1 MPGGFQSTFMKSKTI
16 RLACVLLISLEPAL
30 ANEWSLDVAGSW
42 VELNGSRRLVRGD
55 RKVVSTDA
63 VGGFAPHLTIRHRVS
78 ERYSLTLSIFRME
91 TRYTHLE
98 AGGWGTLYL
107 DAHATLLRFSDELNL
122 LSEQALPAGLANIN
136 PTPFDLTVSN
146 GLGLRGGVDMTLGEN
161 GLFLSP
167 GASLTVAF
175 MPADIIDEPEDPEDG
190 SDIFSPMHPLSIR
203 LGLGYRF

>member
-1 MPGGFQSTFMKSKTI
+1 MKSKTI

-63 VGGFAPHLTIRHRVS
+63 VGGFAPHLTIRHRAS
-78 ERYSLTLSIFRME
+78 ERYSLTLSLFRME
-91 TRYTHLE
+91 TRYTHREDFTNGLSVTTTDKLMIKSASVGVRRHLE
-98 AGGWGTLYL
+98 AGGWGTPYL

-122 LSEQALPAGLANIN
+122 LSEQALPADLATIN

-146 GLGLRGGVDMTLGEN
+146 GLGLGFGVGVDMTLGET

-175 MPADIIDEPEDPEDG
+175 ILRT
-190 SDIFSPMHPLSIR
+190 S
-203 LGLGYRF
+203 